1 MIKSGS
7 KALVF
12 LLATTLMT
20 GPALA
25 DPPPVFKPAPP
36 AQKKGPPPKTKPFKP
51 HVHPGVPLNAGP
63 RSPYFKPLPPDRHR
77 LYRGVRIYRP
87 YGHIYPGFGFYYT
100 DNDAY
105 YWLAFTAFTMVILQ
119 ELSERQQR
127 THENAIVMA
136 TRAPIGETVTW
147 RDGNTTGQVT
157 ATREGT
163 STLGRYCRE
172 FQQTVT
178 VGGKTETAY
187 GTACRQEDGQWEII
201 STRNE

>member
-1 MIKSGS
+1 MLIKYSS
-7 KALVF
+7 NALVF

-20 GPALA
+20 GPVLA
-25 DPPPVFKPAPP
+25 DPPRSGP
-36 AQKKGPPPKTKPFKP
+36 KGPPPKAAPFTP
-51 HVHPGVPLNAGP
+51 RIHPGVPLYAGP
-63 RSPYFKPLPPDRHR
+63 HSPYVRPLPPERYR

-87 YGHIYPGFGFYYT
+87 YGLIYPGFGFYYT
-100 DNDAY
+100 DNDAFF
-105 YWLAFTAFTMVILQ
+105 WLAFTAFTLIILH
-119 ELSERQQR
+119 ELSEQQQR

-147 RDGNTTGQVT
+147 RDGNASGWVT